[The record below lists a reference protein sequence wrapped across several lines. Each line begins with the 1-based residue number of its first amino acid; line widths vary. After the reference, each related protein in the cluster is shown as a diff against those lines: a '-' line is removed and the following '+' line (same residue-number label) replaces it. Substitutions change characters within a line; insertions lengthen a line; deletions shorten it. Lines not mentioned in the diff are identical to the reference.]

1 VRIAQRGVSMSAVD
15 LIGVSKTYSLYRHG
29 IDRLLEVV
37 SGKKRHTEFFALH
50 PLDLHIAEGEV
61 LGLVGMNGAGKSTL
75 LKLLAHTLTPTTG
88 TIAVQGR
95 VSALLELG
103 TGFHPE
109 MTGRENVYLSA
120 AVLGIARKQIDALYE
135 EIVEFSGLHDFM
147 EQPVKTYSSGMF
159 VRLAFAVATCVNPDV
174 LIVDE
179 ALSVGD
185 GAFARKSFDRIMGF
199 KKAGKT
205 ILFCSHSLYQV
216 EAICSRVIWVHQGRI
231 MMDGDP
237 AQVVAAYNGFLNSQ
251 DSQSGAGS
259 AAPKAISDAPIL
271 APVGHA
277 RLTKV
282 VVWADGQSG
291 KELPLHSRSSDL
303 RIEGF
308 FSSDPALPPPTLAF
322 ALCGVDGR
330 WVCSAGTLNDGVTLQ
345 RRADGSGHAMLN
357 FPQLSLLKG
366 EYWVQAFLMSEDG
379 VHVYDQASEVAK
391 LHVTQT
397 GLEQGIVSL
406 PHHWE
411 VDEAEKRMLS
421 RAHSPTV
428 A

>member
-1 VRIAQRGVSMSAVD
+1 MSAVD

-88 TIAVQGR
+88 TIKVQGR

-120 AVLGIARKQIDALYE
+120 AVLGIARSQIEALYD
-135 EIVEFSGLHDFM
+135 EIVDFSGLHDFM

-216 EAICSRVIWVHQGRI
+216 EAICSRVIWVHQGRV

-251 DSQSGAGS
+251 GRQSDGSQ
-259 AAPKAISDAPIL
+259 IEMRQVSDAPVL
-271 APVGHA
+271 VPAGHA
-277 RLTKV
+277 RLTKITV
-282 VVWADGQSG
+282 AADGQIG
-291 KELPLHSRSSDL
+291 KQLQLRSLASDL
-303 RIEGF
+303 CLQAE
-308 FSSDPALPPPTLAF
+308 FSSDPVLPVPTVAF
-322 ALCGVDGR
+322 AITGPDGR
-330 WVCSAGTLNDGVTLQ
+330 WICSAGSLNDGVVIQ
-345 RRADGSGHAMLN
+345 RQADGSGQVSLT
-357 FPQLSLLKG
+357 FSRLSLLKG
-366 EYWVQAFLMSEDG
+366 EYDVQVFLLSEDG
-379 VHVYDQASEVAK
+379 VHIYDQANDVAR
-391 LHVTQT
+391 LQVTQT
-397 GLEQGIVSL
+397 GLEQGIVAM
-406 PHHWE
+406 PHSWATGAA
-411 VDEAEKRMLS
+411 EAVNPLS
-421 RAHSPTV
+421 VGLKEHAE
-428 A
+428 

>member
-1 VRIAQRGVSMSAVD
+1 
-15 LIGVSKTYSLYRHG
+15 
-29 IDRLLEVV
+29 
-37 SGKKRHTEFFALH
+37 
-50 PLDLHIAEGEV
+50 
-61 LGLVGMNGAGKSTL
+61 L
-75 LKLLAHTLTPTTG
+75 LKLLAQTLVPTSG
-88 TIAVQGR
+88 TLEVRGR
-95 VSALLELG
+95 ISALLELG

-120 AVLGIARKQIDALYE
+120 AVLGMGRPQIDALYE
-135 EIVEFSGLHDFM
+135 EIVEFSGLRDFM

-216 EAICSRVIWVHQGRI
+216 EAICTRVIWVHQGRI

-237 AQVVAAYNGFLNSQ
+237 PQVVAAYNGFLSSM
-251 DSQSGAGS
+251 DRQSGAS
-259 AAPKAISDAPIL
+259 AVEMSQVNDAPVLI
-271 APVGHA
+271 PVGHA

-282 VVWADGQSG
+282 TAAAEGQTG
-291 KELPLHSRSSDL
+291 KQLELQSQATDL
-303 RIEGF
+303 RLEAY

-322 ALCGVDGR
+322 AITGSDGR
-330 WVCSAGTLNDGVTLQ
+330 WICSAGSLNDGVVI
-345 RRADGSGHAMLN
+345 RRNATGSGQAVLT
-357 FPQLSLLKG
+357 FPRLSLLKG
-366 EYWVQAFLMSEDG
+366 EYWVQAFLLSEDG
-379 VHVYDQASEVAK
+379 VHIYDQASDVAE

-397 GLEQGIVSL
+397 GLEQGIVAM
-406 PHHWE
+406 PHQWI
-411 VDEAEKRMLS
+411 AEDSDPADLHMGEL
-421 RAHSPTV
+421 AHIG
-428 A
+428 